1 MRPNGQ
7 PRGEVSGSALTIL
20 LTVMFVNMIGFGI
33 IVPLLPFYAQSFHA
47 ASWQVALIF
56 SGYSVGAFFGEPFW
70 GRLSDRLGRK
80 PVLMMTVCGNCAC
93 YLGLA
98 FAPNFIAALAIRI
111 LGGLAAGNNSVL
123 QSYLADVT
131 HENDRAGRMA
141 WANASYNVGFIIG
154 PAVGG
159 WLAAPA
165 LGTAGFKVPLLVAA
179 ALSAICVVGLALLV
193 HESRNHAHEPVNPQL
208 GRAMHELFRHPV
220 IARLLMVTFL
230 SGAAFTGV
238 ESMFGLWAQNR
249 FGWGPHEVGD
259 TFAIAALVAA
269 FCQVTAVGPLSQRFG
284 AARILAVGMALTAVS
299 VLLLTLAQNGR
310 VTIGLMA
317 AAAFGQAIAWPNVAG
332 LISRNSDPCEQGAC
346 LGLNNA
352 SAALSRLTGPF
363 AAGMAFSLIGVN
375 APFWLGAL
383 LVIPAIGLSLSARR
397 AYTHVAA

>member
-1 MRPNGQ
+1 
-7 PRGEVSGSALTIL
+7 VSGSALTIL

-33 IVPLLPFYAQSFHA
+33 IVPLLPFYAESFHA

-70 GRLSDRLGRK
+70 GRLSDRMGRK
-80 PVLMMTVCGNCAC
+80 PILMLTVCGNCAC

-98 FAPNFIAALAIRI
+98 FAPGFISALLIRI
-111 LGGLAAGNNSVL
+111 LGGLASGNNSVV

-131 HENDRAGRMA
+131 QESERSGRMA
-141 WANASYNVGFIIG
+141 WVNASYNVGFIIG

-159 WLAAPA
+159 WLAAPE
-165 LGTAGFKVPLLVAA
+165 LGTAGFKVPLFVAA
-179 ALSAICVVGLALLV
+179 ALSALCVMGLGFLVGESRDHVV
-193 HESRNHAHEPVNPQL
+193 HESADPKL
-208 GRAMHELFRHPV
+208 GRALHELFRHPV

-238 ESMFGLWAQNR
+238 ESMFGLWAQSR
-249 FGWGPHEVGD
+249 FGWGPHQVGD

-269 FCQVTAVGPLSQRFG
+269 FCQITAVGPLSQRFG
-284 AARILAVGMALTAVS
+284 AARILAVGMAMTAVS
-299 VLLLTLAQNGR
+299 VLLLTLSQNAR
-310 VTIGLMA
+310 VTIGLMSM
-317 AAAFGQAIAWPNVAG
+317 AAFGQAIAWPNVAA

-352 SAALSRLTGPF
+352 AAALSRLSGPF
-363 AAGMAFSLIGVN
+363 ASGLAFSVIGVN
-375 APFWLGAL
+375 APFWLAAL

-397 AYTHVAA
+397 IYTHAAA